1 MMCPDWSGG
10 QIAVVAATVAIRAS
24 SVSASFG
31 EIEISEF
38 HEWVLATAPSNSV
51 VSIYD
56 E

>member
-38 HEWVLATAPSNSV
+38 HECKHEFKLYLLADN
-51 VSIYD
+51 IF
-56 E
+56 